1 MYPDLFVGWLDFRFL
16 RPASLESFPLLVISV
31 IKHIINHH
39 HHMWLVWSV
48 SQARQG
54 LEMYPQSHT
63 VKEYHIIG
71 WLVKSSHYITLRK
84 ERKRGGRRLTAPVL
98 EVVETGVIGRF
109 QDHVHPAE
117 PGSVHLTNLYILY
130 IVNYKF
136 YDILNYILSILLNP
150 CLSILP
156 TFSALQTTV
165 IPWSEMFPLFC
176 ECYSLY
182 CSLNSK
188 KMIELSLAFGPFVIT
203 ISHYLSR
210 YIRSNSNCQERQDPS
225 LSLTISDQDPCS
237 PCLRVSSQNHWL
249 CFPGRVKNCN
259 IAQLENKFWR
269 SPMDQKCS
277 DTVASWVNYWHFF
290 LQYSNISRNAFWKS

>member
-54 LEMYPQSHT
+54 LEMYAQSHT

-71 WLVKSSHYITLRK
+71 WLVKSSSIYIK
-84 ERKRGGRRLTAPVL
+84 ERERERERRKKTDCTCTWSGWDSCHWSFPGSCPFGWTRGGPSCKMVNQPLH
-98 EVVETGVIGRF
+98 II
-109 QDHVHPAE
+109 
-117 PGSVHLTNLYILY
+117 YYIWCIILY
-130 IVNYKF
+130 
-136 YDILNYILSILLNP
+136 YIMSILLNP

-188 KMIELSLAFGPFVIT
+188 KI
-203 ISHYLSR
+203 
-210 YIRSNSNCQERQDPS
+210 
-225 LSLTISDQDPCS
+225 QDPCS

-277 DTVASWVNYWHFF
+277 DTVASWVNYLHFF